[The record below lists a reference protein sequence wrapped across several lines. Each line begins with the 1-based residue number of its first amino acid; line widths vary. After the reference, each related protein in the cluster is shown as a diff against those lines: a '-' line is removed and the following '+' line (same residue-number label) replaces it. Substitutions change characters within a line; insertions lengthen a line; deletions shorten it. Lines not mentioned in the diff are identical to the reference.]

1 MVSTCSVVH
10 IYEQQHAPAYPIVLL
25 HVGLEQRSSSHYAW
39 DPEQHHHEKVWVL
52 QFTESGSGRIAWERD
67 EPPGKLQIKHQVKQ
81 QDQRRGQRGEQR
93 GEAQVERGRGFAINP
108 SLGGYRYWCP
118 DTPWTFRWLSV
129 RGPFADEL
137 CLGMTQESP
146 RISYD
151 PASPAYQRF
160 CELTGRLLSGDQPSI
175 SADEVFLTTTTLLLA
190 LFHENTGRDRLRGT
204 LAPPSVGVNDEVE
217 QWMRTYVHTHLK
229 GVSVDDIA
237 RQAGYHPKYF
247 IGLCRRHTGMTPH
260 EFILREKIGLAARL
274 LRETSQPLVEIAEY
288 LGFRDQ
294 FHFARVFKQRI
305 GIPPGAY
312 RRANQH
318 PLAARIFI

>member
-10 IYEQQHAPAYPIVLL
+10 IYEQHMAPAYPIMLL
-25 HVGLEQRSSSHYAW
+25 HVGLEQWNSTQYTW
-39 DPEQHHHEKVWVL
+39 DPELHHHEKVWIL
-52 QFTESGSGRIAWERD
+52 QFTEAGSGTIRWDKEAYGDNRQEHRRIQKR
-67 EPPGKLQIKHQVKQ
+67 
-81 QDQRRGQRGEQR
+81 
-93 GEAQVERGRGFAINP
+93 EADVQKGSGFVINP

-118 DTPWTFRWLSV
+118 DAPWTFRWLSV
-129 RGPFADEL
+129 RGAFAEQL
-137 CLGMTQESP
+137 CSGMTQDSP
-146 RISYD
+146 CITFD
-151 PASPAYQRF
+151 PADPAYQRF
-160 CELTGRLLSGDQPSI
+160 CELAGRLLSGDQHPI

-190 LFHENTGRDRLRGT
+190 LFRENTGRDRLRGT

-229 GVSVDDIA
+229 GVTVDDIA

-318 PLAARIFI
+318 LLAARVFI